1 LRRSGGFRVPPQYL
15 LDTNIVSY
23 LLKRQFPALRIQFE
37 RVTAAAIAISAITEA
52 EVLYGLALKPGALRL
67 RFAAEALFASVTRVV
82 WDSEAA
88 RCYGSLRAGQE
99 HKGKPQ
105 STEDMLIAS
114 HALSLGLTLVTH
126 DKAFSFIDELKT
138 EDWTVG

>member
-1 LRRSGGFRVPPQYL
+1 M
-15 LDTNIVSY
+15 
-23 LLKRQFPALRIQFE
+23 
-37 RVTAAAIAISAITEA
+37 
-52 EVLYGLALKPGALRL
+52 
-67 RFAAEALFASVTRVV
+67 V